1 MKFGRS
7 IQGATPLSAAE
18 MWCATILS
26 AAHAP
31 PTILDTF
38 LVVIRRCSCSAA
50 KTITLKGAF
59 VEDDG
64 GERMLAHEPG
74 LARFSQQPLPANLL
88 FQSNPKLD
96 NVDLCVEEILVQ
108 QLHSSTLNAQ
118 S

>member
-1 MKFGRS
+1 MTCPLFISTVRPKSKIFVLFPSLVTELLPLNRNTLNC
-7 IQGATPLSAAE
+7 TPPVRPHYLS
-18 MWCATILS
+18 
-26 AAHAP
+26 H
-31 PTILDTF
+31 
-38 LVVIRRCSCSAA
+38 
-50 KTITLKGAF
+50 ITEAF
-59 VEDDG
+59 SVEDDG